1 MDVRDAVTDQQ
12 NEPKCVS
19 TIIGHLIGGVRL
31 GFEGLH
37 GLMGC
42 SQGYINRVW
51 RCSLE
56 YIVIHCGGKKFDSNS
71 IDACQSPF
79 YHLYRCDGHDIGGW
93 EGVNSPYRAWDGV
106 HLINGIHVVTCPIT
120 LRGSITWLSNWQ
132 FLHISRGVNVGVHGA
147 RGG

>member
-56 YIVIHCGGKKFDSNS
+56 YIVIHCGGKEFDWNS

-79 YHLYRCDGHDIGGW
+79 YHLYRCDGHDIGAPT
-93 EGVNSPYRAWDGV
+93 STSHQPPAAWCGLLAPV
-106 HLINGIHVVTCPIT
+106 G
-120 LRGSITWLSNWQ
+120 
-132 FLHISRGVNVGVHGA
+132 LHGLAVA
-147 RGG
+147 QMK

>member
-56 YIVIHCGGKKFDSNS
+56 YIVIHCGGKKLGKNS
-71 IDACQSPF
+71 SKEFVPLPETYAK
-79 YHLYRCDGHDIGGW
+79 L
-93 EGVNSPYRAWDGV
+93 
-106 HLINGIHVVTCPIT
+106 GIFC
-120 LRGSITWLSNWQ
+120 LSVCV
-132 FLHISRGVNVGVHGA
+132 SVCE
-147 RGG
+147 

>member
-56 YIVIHCGGKKFDSNS
+56 YIVIHCGGKEFDWNS

-106 HLINGIHVVTCPIT
+106 HLINGIIHVVTCPIT
-120 LRGSITWLSNWQ
+120 LRGSITWLSNW
-132 FLHISRGVNVGVHGA
+132 
-147 RGG
+147 